1 MGNQP
6 SKLNLKEQGV
16 ADALSVKGSTFYEE
30 TIPLALNSE
39 CFVNTLTIFHYL
51 EHFCHPALLA
61 PLTKQRFSI
70 GQWIVVVDLTE
81 VVPLFMKSK
90 GFSVSLMLIQCPNWT
105 MQTVPI
111 RHFGGNFLV

>member
-39 CFVNTLTIFHYL
+39 CFANTVTIIITLNISATLPCSPH
-51 EHFCHPALLA
+51 
-61 PLTKQRFSI
+61 
-70 GQWIVVVDLTE
+70 
-81 VVPLFMKSK
+81 
-90 GFSVSLMLIQCPNWT
+90 
-105 MQTVPI
+105 
-111 RHFGGNFLV
+111 